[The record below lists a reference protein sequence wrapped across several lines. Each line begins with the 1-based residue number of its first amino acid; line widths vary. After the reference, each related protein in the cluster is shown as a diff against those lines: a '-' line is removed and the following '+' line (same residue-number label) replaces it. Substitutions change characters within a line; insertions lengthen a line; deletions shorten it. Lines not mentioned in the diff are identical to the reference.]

1 MWFTITLLQRRG
13 KLLQYVRGFLLS
25 WLGNLLGALFFAFT
39 FAYAAEAVAEEPY
52 RSGITSQVTADVVH
66 LACYCTFLR
75 TIGCGFLVTL
85 AMFLGTQNNDGIS
98 KAVGLHLLFLISVA
112 VRFPHTVEYM
122 YLTSQGMMLGAK
134 MSFVGFFGRAMLPI
148 SLGNTVGGAV
158 FMGLYEWWVFLHCGG
173 GGKKIVTFADDAR
186 LHWQDGEDG
195 DD

>member
-13 KLLQYVRGFLLS
+13 KPLQYVRGFVLA

-39 FAYAAEAVAEEPY
+39 FAYAAEAVKEELY
-52 RSGITSQVTADVVH
+52 RFGITSQVTVDIVN
-66 LACYCTFLR
+66 LSCYCIFLR
-75 TIGCGFLVTL
+75 AIGCGFLVTL

-98 KAVGLHLLFLISVA
+98 KTVGLHLPVFISKA
-112 VRFPHTVEYM
+112 VRFPHTAEYM
-122 YLTSQGMMLGAK
+122 YLTSLGMMLGAK
-134 MSFVGFFGRAMLPI
+134 VSFVGFFWRAMLPI

-158 FMGLYEWWVFLHCGG
+158 FMGLYEWWVFLYCGS
-173 GGKKIVTFADDAR
+173 GGKKIVTFAGDAR